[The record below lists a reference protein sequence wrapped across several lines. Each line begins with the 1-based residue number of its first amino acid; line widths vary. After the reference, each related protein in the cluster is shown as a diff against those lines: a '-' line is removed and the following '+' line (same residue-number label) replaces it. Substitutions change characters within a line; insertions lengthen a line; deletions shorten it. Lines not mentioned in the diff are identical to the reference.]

1 MLNLTVLSVNFQPND
16 FDSIFQG
23 LSLPFRLNKFSS
35 PFPPSIYFLR
45 NQPSITI
52 LELPKYSHTDY
63 DYWEEFH
70 DRTIL
75 PSLRHVKAPDGLIWS
90 LVPGR
95 PVTKAV
101 CLGAGPLLNT
111 VTLDTVASS
120 SSGVIWIEC
129 VILMSS
135 WEYCVQELVASTLS
149 MTLERLCLR
158 LLEHD
163 TQQASAPRY
172 QLRLLSGLSKLKRLD
187 LKIFESKK
195 PSKHISD
202 WLGRMTLDRWKSLV
216 PSLEVVTSL
225 GRVID

>member
-1 MLNLTVLSVNFQPND
+1 MLNLVVLSVNFQPND
-16 FDSIFQG
+16 FDSIFRG

-63 DYWEEFH
+63 DYWSEFH

-75 PSLRHVKAPDGLIWS
+75 PSLRYVTAPDGLIWS

-101 CLGAGPLLNT
+101 CLGAGPLLHT
-111 VTLDTVASS
+111 VTLDTLVSS
-120 SSGVIWIEC
+120 SSDVSWIEC

-135 WEYCVQELVASTLS
+135 WEYCVQALVDSGLRTTLK
-149 MTLERLCLR
+149 RLCLR
-158 LLEHD
+158 LLETD
-163 TQQASAPRY
+163 ECNT
-172 QLRLLSGLSKLKRLD
+172 
-187 LKIFESKK
+187 
-195 PSKHISD
+195 
-202 WLGRMTLDRWKSLV
+202 
-216 PSLEVVTSL
+216 
-225 GRVID
+225 